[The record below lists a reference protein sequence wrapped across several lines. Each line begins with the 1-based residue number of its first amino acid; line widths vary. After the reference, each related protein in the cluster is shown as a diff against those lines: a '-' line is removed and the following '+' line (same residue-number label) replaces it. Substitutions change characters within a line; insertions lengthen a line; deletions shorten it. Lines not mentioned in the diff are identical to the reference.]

1 MSKISI
7 IVPVYN
13 SEKYLE
19 KCIESILGQTYQDY
33 ELILANDGSTD
44 TSNIICEKYLK
55 KTDKI
60 KILNLQHRGV
70 SYARN
75 QGILKA
81 TGEFICFIDSDDE
94 VDKTYLETLILLQ
107 EKYNADIVEVK
118 TCYMGNTSRKK
129 LEDKE
134 EVLSKQQ
141 MMYRLYS
148 KEGKNTVLIT
158 NKLFKKNL
166 FKEIEFD
173 ENHKNEDEFII
184 HKLIF
189 ETKGKIVASNKKL
202 YFYRIHKNS
211 RQRTFDSKKL
221 DILEVYDEREKYFS
235 TDEKLKIRNR
245 IAKIDMILFLY
256 SVCKK
261 NKKKEEQEYLKEIFK
276 NEYKKINFELDT
288 KRKVKYF
295 LFNKIPNIIANVI
308 IIKRGKVI

>member
-55 KTDKI
+55 KSDKI

-118 TCYMGNTSRKK
+118 TCYMGNTSRKNI
-129 LEDKE
+129 EDKE

-148 KEGKNTVLIT
+148 EEGKNTVLIT

-189 ETKGKIVASNKKL
+189 ETKGKIVASNKRL

-211 RQRTFDSKKL
+211 RQRTFDSKKM

-235 TDEKLKIRNR
+235 TDGKLKIRNR
-245 IAKIDMILFLY
+245 IAKIDMVLFLY

-276 NEYKKINFELDT
+276 NEYKKIDFELDT

>member
-33 ELILANDGSTD
+33 ELILVNDGSTD

-55 KTDKI
+55 KSDKI
-60 KILNLQHRGV
+60 RKLNLQHRGG

-81 TGEFICFIDSDDE
+81 IGEFICFIDSDDE

-118 TCYMGNTSRKK
+118 TCYMGGVSGKK
-129 LEDKE
+129 ITYKE
-134 EVLSKQQ
+134 ELLTQKQ

-166 FKEIEFD
+166 FKEIKFD
-173 ENHKNEDEFII
+173 EKHKNEDEFII

-189 ETKGKIVASNKKL
+189 ATKGKIVSSNRTL
-202 YFYRIHKNS
+202 YYYRIRKDS
-211 RQRTFDSKKL
+211 TQRTFDSKKL

-276 NEYKKINFELDT
+276 NEYKKIDFELDT

>member
-55 KTDKI
+55 KSDKI

-118 TCYMGNTSRKK
+118 TCYMGNTSRKNI
-129 LEDKE
+129 EDKE

-148 KEGKNTVLIT
+148 EEGKNTVLIT

-189 ETKGKIVASNKKL
+189 ETKGKIVASNKRL

-235 TDEKLKIRNR
+235 TDGKLKIRNR
-245 IAKIDMILFLY
+245 IAKIDMVLFLY

-276 NEYKKINFELDT
+276 NEYKKIDFELDT